1 MIWHIIL
8 LIILVLWIII
18 YLKNKKVILSLPYL
32 LMIFFTPIYNILDQ
46 KIFVKI
52 FGCGCVPYT
61 QTNIFNIDFNA
72 NDLRLLVYNIL
83 AVAITILGS
92 FLSKEIKSKK
102 IKAIY
107 ILTILELVNYI
118 CGHNSKLQIVWVIC
132 GKRYGYLFHK
142 ELNNI

>member
-1 MIWHIIL
+1 MIWNIIL

-46 KIFVKI
+46 KFFVEI

-61 QTNIFNIDFNA
+61 QTNMFNIDFNA

-83 AVAITILGS
+83 AIAITVLGL
-92 FLSKEIKSKK
+92 FLSKKIKSKK
-102 IKAIY
+102 IKIIY
-107 ILTILELVNYI
+107 ILTILA
-118 CGHNSKLQIVWVIC
+118 
-132 GKRYGYLFHK
+132 F
-142 ELNNI
+142 NIMLAFKISQLYMWA